1 MNFYGSADPV
11 SGFWCRKMKAAQ
23 DKLKVG
29 GLLLIFLGLTCG
41 TTNSK
46 GLSELMARCQS
57 DRTEFKERVSVCSE
71 IIASGSASK
80 IEVATAY
87 LNRGNAW
94 SDNSEA
100 DRAIADYSEVI
111 RLFPNKPQGYTNR
124 ANRWADVKE
133 FDRALT
139 DYNQALRVDPK
150 FALAYNGRASVWRE
164 KGELDQSL
172 GDLEQA
178 IRLVPKDA
186 TFFANRGDTWR
197 MKGDLHRA
205 LADVNTA
212 IALLPRAA
220 LFLTYRGRISRYL
233 GNFDR
238 AISDFNEAL
247 KMTPDFVMAFAERG
261 LTYEKQ
267 NEIARARED
276 FEKALTLPPA
286 NYDSSRAAQETAR
299 AQLSAL
305 NSSAA
310 PPVIPVSL
318 PKARSETS
326 IPTPTISPPTLSAA
340 TQATVSKGER
350 RVALVI
356 GNSNYLNVSPLAN
369 PKKDAEIIAVS
380 LRSIG
385 FESVVLTN
393 DATREKLVES
403 LRAFAELADQADWA
417 LVYYAGHGIEMNGQN
432 YLIPVDARLSFDR
445 DVQFETV
452 PVGQVLGALEGAKKL
467 RIVLLD
473 ACRNNPFV
481 QQIKKTEQSA
491 APVAADRSLDEPS
504 STTRSIGRG
513 LAKMEVKTGATLVGF
528 AAKDGQTALD
538 GEGPNSPFAVAM
550 VQRIATP
557 GVEINKVFRLV
568 RDDVMEATAGRQ
580 EPYTYGSLP
589 GSVDFFFV
597 PAR

>member
-1 MNFYGSADPV
+1 MV
-11 SGFWCRKMKAAQ
+11 QKMKAA
-23 DKLKVG
+23 KGGLKVS
-29 GLLLIFLGLTCG
+29 GLLLLLSLTCVAA
-41 TTNSK
+41 NSAN
-46 GLSELMARCQS
+46 LSGLMARCQS
-57 DRTEFKERVSVCSE
+57 DRTDFKERVSACSE

-80 IEVATAY
+80 MDVGTAY

-94 SDNSEA
+94 SDNSET

-111 RLFPNKPQGYTNR
+111 RLFPNKPQGY
-124 ANRWADVKE
+124 ANRGNRWDDIKE
-133 FDRALT
+133 FDRALA

-164 KGELDQSL
+164 KGELDRSL
-172 GDLEQA
+172 SDLEEA
-178 IRLVPKDA
+178 IRLAPKEA

-197 MKGDLHRA
+197 LKGDLYRA
-205 LADVNTA
+205 LSDVNTA
-212 IALLPRAA
+212 IALLPKAA

-233 GNFDR
+233 GNLDR
-238 AISDFNEAL
+238 AISDFSEAL
-247 KMTPDFVMAFAERG
+247 KLTPDFVMAFAERG

-267 NEIARARED
+267 NETAKARED

-305 NSSAA
+305 ESSVA

-318 PKARSETS
+318 PKAKSETS
-326 IPTPTISPPTLSAA
+326 IPTPTISAPTIPAV
-340 TQATVSKGER
+340 TQAAVSKRER

-356 GNSNYLNVSPLAN
+356 GNSSYINVSPLAN
-369 PKKDAEIIAVS
+369 PKKDAEVIAAS
-380 LRSIG
+380 LRNIG
-385 FESVVLTN
+385 FDSVILTN

-403 LRAFAELADQADWA
+403 LRAFAELADKADWA
-417 LVYYAGHGIEMNGQN
+417 LIYYAGHGIEMNGQN
-432 YLIPVDARLSFDR
+432 YLIPVDARLAFDR

-452 PVGQVLGALEGAKKL
+452 PVAQVLGALEGAKKL

-481 QQIKKTEQSA
+481 PQIKRTEQSS
-491 APVAADRSLDEPS
+491 APVAADRSLDEHS
-504 STTRSIGRG
+504 NTRSIGRG
-513 LAKMEVKTGATLVGF
+513 LAKVEVRTGATLVGF

-538 GEGPNSPFAVAM
+538 GEGANSPFAVAM

-589 GSVDFFFV
+589 GNEDFFFV